1 MLSII
6 LKLFSEILTK
16 QAHTKL
22 SLKFCDKVK
31 KVNQFHYR
39 SEVPRGFQEVKVP
52 RLRDNAPMV
61 VRLSALCTGRF
72 YPQEILLVLVS
83 VRG

>member
-6 LKLFSEILTK
+6 LKLFSELLEK
-16 QAHTKL
+16 QAHAKV

-39 SEVPRGFQEVKVP
+39 FELPRGFQEVKVP
-52 RLRDNAPMV
+52 RLREND
-61 VRLSALCTGRF
+61 TGRW
-72 YPQEILLVLVS
+72 
-83 VRG
+83 